1 MIIVDD
7 GSTDDTYEIIQSAS
21 QSDLRIR
28 TFRQNNQGPL
38 IARRTALG
46 FAKGEYV
53 VFLDSDDMLRK
64 NALETIHNIIL
75 KTHVDIVSYPYS
87 RFSDFSQAERG
98 QLPSGIYDGENYRR
112 VKECICRGR
121 FCNLWDKVINL
132 HCVDLDF
139 DYSPYSGLMHG
150 EDFFQLIPIIDKAK
164 SLARLSEPL
173 YFYRE
178 RKDSSTSCFREK
190 QLEDIVKVNSRLFEY
205 ANKWGTS
212 YVNLAIVGEI
222 KQYVNLMKIVER
234 GYTSKSIKQDSFNA
248 IRKIMISEGVFTR
261 SSNVRLRVDDRI
273 VMMLLKEDQ
282 ISLIEFV
289 LKIVEILKLLK

>member
-1 MIIVDD
+1 
-7 GSTDDTYEIIQSAS
+7 
-21 QSDLRIR
+21 
-28 TFRQNNQGPL
+28 
-38 IARRTALG
+38 
-46 FAKGEYV
+46 
-53 VFLDSDDMLRK
+53 
-64 NALETIHNIIL
+64 
-75 KTHVDIVSYPYS
+75 
-87 RFSDFSQAERG
+87 
-98 QLPSGIYDGENYRR
+98 
-112 VKECICRGR
+112 
-121 FCNLWDKVINL
+121 
-132 HCVDLDF
+132 
-139 DYSPYSGLMHG
+139 MHG